1 MRTFLKSGFLI
12 AGMLALTACTSTQNS
27 NTPASQLTPV
37 PGSQPTE
44 PAAPEVASL
53 ADING
58 TWQQID
64 VSGKELGSRSAFKDG
79 QFASYDKERTSSDE
93 LLAKGTYR
101 ASSIQKIDIN
111 FRGVVSGPN
120 SATCQL
126 QSRTRMDCVLKSGAP
141 FYFKKV
147 SGKA

>member
-1 MRTFLKSGFLI
+1 MRTFLKSGTLI
-12 AGMLALTACTSTQNS
+12 AGILALTACTSTQNS
-27 NTPASQLTPV
+27 APTPVPQLTP
-37 PGSQPTE
+37 
-44 PAAPEVASL
+44 APKPVENSSPKVASL

-64 VSGKELGSRSAFKDG
+64 ATGKELGSRSAFKNG
-79 QFASYDKERTSSDE
+79 QFASYDRERTSSDE

-101 ASSIQKIDIN
+101 ASSIEKIDIN

-126 QSRTRMDCVLKSGAP
+126 QSRSRMNCVLKSGAP